1 MRISDWSSD
10 VCASDLRLTGAG
22 EVVATLAGSCGDHQ
36 GSLDVSRAVRV
47 ESLLLQAGALERVE
61 SLAPVIWAALAAGA
75 EVGSAE
81 VPSSLLTVSGSVDAP
96 CPPLRSSAPP
106 ASEALPL
113 LSDPVLPPTRGALS
127 HIHWP

>member
-61 SLAPVIWAALAAGA
+61 SLAPVILAALAAGA
-75 EVGSAE
+75 AVGSAE
-81 VPSSLLTVSGSVDAP
+81 VPSSLWPGPGSVVAP
-96 CPPLRSSAPP
+96 SLAIRYWRSPH
-106 ASEALPL
+106 SET
-113 LSDPVLPPTRGALS
+113 LPPPSDTVLA
-127 HIHWP
+127 